1 LKAFAIEIHA
11 GLPKVTP
18 VTPRLLINYLLG
30 SEAAIRAVAAG
41 RNGWPLGPLLVLLT
55 AFPRNYDQTWI
66 GEQPLLWIFGPLI
79 FSTVSGVFLFATLH
93 GLFLRWRRDP
103 ETPQQPFR
111 RQLVSFMGLFW
122 LTAPIAWLYALP
134 VERFL
139 DPLPAT
145 WANLAL
151 LGVVA
156 LWRVLLMARVIQVV
170 QGAKFLTSLVWV
182 LVPASAELMA
192 LSFLGLMI
200 QVGLSM
206 GGMRNSPEE
215 NLIIGA
221 LQTVS
226 MISVGVFPFL
236 LVAGLRVGA
245 GQPKASKATLCPFPK
260 ASPVTVPRAFLGLAA
275 TFWLAIGIPAQIQ
288 VRRNVIVEA
297 LVATNSPRTT
307 LDYLAAHTPSDFA
320 PSRPL
325 PPKAF
330 EWAVYSELPPLFG
343 ALRTDDPPW
352 VQAHLMQRFR
362 EMLSHD
368 PEPDLRRPDAKGW
381 DLLLD
386 GLVKIPDGRSW
397 IAGHQELLAGWAKS
411 ISETLPPEEAIALTQ
426 PAHGRKTI
434 DSDEAERRTLLKR
447 LATLGIHPSTVPTNT
462 RPTGNP

>member
-1 LKAFAIEIHA
+1 LKAFAIEIQER
-11 GLPKVTP
+11 LPKGP
-18 VTPRLLINYLLG
+18 AVTPRLLINYLLG

-41 RNGWPLGPLLVLLT
+41 RNCWPLGPLLVLLT

-66 GEQPLLWIFGPLI
+66 GEQPFLWIFGPLI
-79 FSTVSGVFLFATLH
+79 FSMVSGVFLFATLH

-103 ETPQQPFR
+103 ETPKQPFR

-182 LVPASAELMA
+182 LVPASFEVLVIAVLGA
-192 LSFLGLMI
+192 LQHIGSM
-200 QVGLSM
+200 M

-215 NLIIGA
+215 ELLVQALNTISTAAFWGFPAFCLIGA
-221 LQTVS
+221 SLAQRS
-226 MISVGVFPFL
+226 NHS
-236 LVAGLRVGA
+236 LR
-245 GQPKASKATLCPFPK
+245 PFPPT
-260 ASPVTVPRAFLGLAA
+260 SPVRVPWAFLGLAA
-275 TFWLAIGIPAQIQ
+275 AFWLSISIPAQIQ
-288 VRRNVIVEA
+288 VRRNAIVEDLA
-297 LVATNSPRTT
+297 AKTNRRAV
-307 LDYLAAHTPSDFA
+307 LDYLAAHSPSDFA

-330 EWAVYSELPPLFG
+330 ERSVYSELPPLFG
-343 ALRTDDPPW
+343 ALQADDPAW

-381 DLLLD
+381 NLLLD

-411 ISETLPPEEAIALTQ
+411 ISEMLPPEEAIALTK
-426 PAHGRKTI
+426 PAHGRKTY
-434 DSDEAERRTLLKR
+434 DSDEAELRTLLKR
-447 LATLGIHPSTVPTNT
+447 LATLGIHLSTVPTNT
-462 RPTGNP
+462 QPTGIP

>member
-1 LKAFAIEIHA
+1 M
-11 GLPKVTP
+11 
-18 VTPRLLINYLLG
+18 TPRLLIHYLLG

-66 GEQPLLWIFGPLI
+66 GEQPFLWIFGPLI

-103 ETPQQPFR
+103 ETPKQPFR
-111 RQLVSFMGLFW
+111 RQLASFMGLFW

-182 LVPASAELMA
+182 LVPASFEVLVIAVLGA
-192 LSFLGLMI
+192 LQHIGSM
-200 QVGLSM
+200 M

-215 NLIIGA
+215 ELLVQALNTISTAAFWGFPAFCLIGA
-221 LQTVS
+221 ALAHRS
-226 MISVGVFPFL
+226 NHS
-236 LVAGLRVGA
+236 LR
-245 GQPKASKATLCPFPK
+245 PFPPT
-260 ASPVTVPRAFLGLAA
+260 SPVRVPWAFLGLAA
-275 TFWLAIGIPAQIQ
+275 GFWLSISIPAQIQ
-288 VRRNVIVEA
+288 VRRNAIVEDLA
-297 LVATNSPRTT
+297 AKKNRRAV
-307 LDYLAAHTPSDFA
+307 LDYLAAHSLSDFA

-330 EWAVYSELPPLFG
+330 ERSVYSELPPLFG
-343 ALRTDDPPW
+343 ALQADDPAW

-368 PEPDLRRPDAKGW
+368 PAPDLSNPDEVGW
-381 DLLLD
+381 DQLLD
-386 GLVKIPDGRSW
+386 GLGKIPEGRAW
-397 IAGHQELLAGWAKS
+397 ISDHQALLTEWATSISATLPDQETPPPAKPTRLVKS
-411 ISETLPPEEAIALTQ
+411 I
-426 PAHGRKTI
+426 
-434 DSDEAERRTLLKR
+434 DESAASRRTLLKR
-447 LATLGIHPSTVPTNT
+447 LATLGIHPTSIPTNT
-462 RPTGNP
+462 PPTGNP

>member
-1 LKAFAIEIHA
+1 M
-11 GLPKVTP
+11 
-18 VTPRLLINYLLG
+18 TPRILIKYLIG
-30 SEAAIRAVAAG
+30 SEDAIRAVAAG
-41 RNGWPLGPLLVLLT
+41 GNWWPLGPLLVLLT

-66 GEQPLLWIFGPLI
+66 GEQPFLWIFGPLI

-103 ETPQQPFR
+103 ETPKQPFR
-111 RQLVSFMGLFW
+111 EQLTSFMGLFW

-139 DPLPAT
+139 DPLSAT

-260 ASPVTVPRAFLGLAA
+260 ASPVRVPWAFLGLAA

-352 VQAHLMQRFR
+352 VQAHLMKRFR

-368 PEPDLRRPDAKGW
+368 PAPDLRRPDAKGW

-386 GLVKIPDGRSW
+386 GLVKIPEGRSW

-411 ISETLPPEEAIALTQ
+411 ISEMLPPEEAIALTK

-447 LATLGIHPSTVPTNT
+447 LATLGIHPSTAPTNT
-462 RPTGNP
+462 PPTGIP